1 MTSSIMMVFDFCYCD
16 DDAIVSGVS
25 CSFGQGKSGK

>member
-16 DDAIVSGVS
+16 DDAVSGVS